1 MTAPPQKVSGRDEKT
16 ILRLRRKM
24 GQHGLIRYIQSLS
37 DKKVKRKPPGAPR
50 MTRARQ
56 GLLAALYQFRICQR
70 NTTVSA
76 FARRLPQVVEIK
88 YSRRIPPIYITYKSA
103 GALEA
108 DLRRGLQ
115 VDSEKDLR
123 RMVDA
128 MLFWRFFHVNPF
140 WPNVCGPR
148 PHLLITPRKPAEM
161 IGWIDAAIKLSGVP
175 DHVIKQRFTIQK

>member
-1 MTAPPQKVSGRDEKT
+1 
-16 ILRLRRKM
+16 M

-50 MTRARQ
+50 MTRGRQ
-56 GLLAALYQFRICQR
+56 GLLAALYQFRICQSH
-70 NTTVSA
+70 TTVSA
-76 FARRLPQVVEIK
+76 FARRLPKVVEIK
-88 YSRRIPPIYITYKSA
+88 YSRRVPPIYITYKSP

-128 MLFWRFFHVNPF
+128 
-140 WPNVCGPR
+140 
-148 PHLLITPRKPAEM
+148 M

>member
-1 MTAPPQKVSGRDEKT
+1 MTAPPQKVSARDEKT

-50 MTRARQ
+50 MTRATGPPR
-56 GLLAALYQFRICQR
+56 GALSIQDMPKAYDSFRFR
-70 NTTVSA
+70 ETPTS
-76 FARRLPQVVEIK
+76 
-88 YSRRIPPIYITYKSA
+88 SRRNQILPSHTPDLHHVQV
-103 GALEA
+103 GWCLEA